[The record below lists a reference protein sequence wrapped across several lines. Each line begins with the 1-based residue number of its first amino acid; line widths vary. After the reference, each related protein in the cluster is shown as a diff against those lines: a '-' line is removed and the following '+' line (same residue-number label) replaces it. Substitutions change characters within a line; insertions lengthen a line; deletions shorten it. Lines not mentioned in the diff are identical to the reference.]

1 MVSSPQPTIRNHP
14 MRPGR
19 GWIWVP
25 TCLFIRVALRAQLH
39 SMVVGVLKQI
49 EIKMESNIFR
59 SGSKIASWYI
69 YNLNRWTYW
78 HQYMY
83 HLWIYWDPINMELSV
98 SRAPILTVEVVPTL
112 PPHVTGTGV
121 ALITGAAAGLWSFG
135 VGHRGIP
142 KIHGH
147 LKRNHSHDGSG
158 YGAAFFLCQ
167 CVPWIYL
174 QQKTPVMFA

>member
-1 MVSSPQPTIRNHP
+1 
-14 MRPGR
+14 
-19 GWIWVP
+19 
-25 TCLFIRVALRAQLH
+25 
-39 SMVVGVLKQI
+39 
-49 EIKMESNIFR
+49 
-59 SGSKIASWYI
+59 
-69 YNLNRWTYW
+69 
-78 HQYMY
+78 
-83 HLWIYWDPINMELSV
+83 MELSV

-158 YGAAFFLCQ
+158 YGAAFFF
-167 CVPWIYL
+167 VPMCAMDLPSTKNPSHVRIKKKHTSTSISSWIR
-174 QQKTPVMFA
+174 KMGSVMGYGKMNR